1 MFVYKSKKQMFVNNK
16 TNELPCDVGR
26 EMIEP
31 LFW

>member
-1 MFVYKSKKQMFVNNK
+1 MFVYNSKKQMFVEHK
-16 TNELPCDVGR
+16 TNALPCDVGH